1 MTKGIDHERNDRIE
15 AAVLG
20 AALASLVLLVALAVS
35 TSVSAVSRPG
45 LAPATAAET
54 ARGEDG
60 IDPTAAG
67 PLPRELR

>member
-45 LAPATAAET
+45 LNAAAPAET

-60 IDPTAAG
+60 IDPTATVPA
-67 PLPRELR
+67 LRELR